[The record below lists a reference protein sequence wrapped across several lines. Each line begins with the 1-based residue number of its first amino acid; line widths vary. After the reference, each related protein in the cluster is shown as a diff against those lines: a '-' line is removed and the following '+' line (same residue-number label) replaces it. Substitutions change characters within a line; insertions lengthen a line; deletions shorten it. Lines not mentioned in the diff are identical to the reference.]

1 MKKYNTIIIILVLAW
16 AVSTHCLYSQVAA
29 DTGANESLISVITGK
44 KWQQLPSLFLDNS
57 HKTLK
62 KYFATV
68 QSIKITTSQPDHV
81 TYKAKFSQQAEMG
94 VIAFEKK
101 SGKYLNLEIKNQI
114 KPLYFIEAFKKY
126 RAANVQLTVGDAQ
139 LHFTNGHFYES
150 VPSGSLLV
158 FKGEWNISINP
169 NDEEEKRTLKRQYK
183 KDHFEDSGETGV
195 FILDSTDFLGRL
207 PLDGEITVLDE
218 DAYSCFNLYRDLY
231 GINVDAFDE
240 YWYLPFSQGTNFII
254 FEKDK
259 KSFYYYS
266 YNQNLVPDTQLTE
279 SDTNKMLLSYNAHKG
294 LKLSFGKPNKVTQVK
309 LNIYFN
315 PRDNFISGTTA
326 VTYKNPANVKELH
339 LDKGLEVVRNLT
351 PGSEDLN
358 IFRKQEKYY
367 FMGESPNTLS
377 LYYKGR
383 IQPTEENL
391 ELFKPPQDTVLDGP
405 ESETDVF
412 YFLDRAQNFYPNP
425 GDEFFETHVTVNLP
439 AGLNCLASGSLEGTT
454 RGTGDTSAFKFSS
467 SGSKGI
473 SLVTGNFKLT
483 QKLDTLSQVP
493 LQFYSRESFRYPGNL
508 DLAEVKEAF
517 DFFVRSFGALDLSA
531 VNLLLKRGRVEGGV
545 SNNGFIVVHLPPD
558 RTLAAN
564 VNIRALDASSIE
576 KKIIS
581 PILIRDRTEDHII
594 HELAHQWWGGVIS
607 WKSYQDV
614 WLTEGLAHFSV
625 LYYLKSKLSRRE
637 FNRIIKRLK
646 RWVHRYTDSGPIIY
660 GTRINLLE
668 EKYEPYQSVIYN
680 KGALVFLMLV
690 DLIGEKEFNRR
701 LQSVVKK
708 FKYQSISSNQFIRQF
723 SGKNPLI
730 RDFFRKWIF
739 SRAIPR
745 VELALVEDDKEMDKK
760 EFKKVVIRITQLN
773 TDFIFPLKLRVATR
787 KGVSIDSV
795 IVKAKEQKF
804 VIKKNATIRTIDV
817 ADSTYLVKE
826 KKQPP
831 PQFQQK
837 RQP

>member
-1 MKKYNTIIIILVLAW
+1 MIIIILVLAW
-16 AVSTHCLYSQVAA
+16 TVSTHCLYSRAA
-29 DTGANESLISVITGK
+29 GDAGANELFISVITGK
-44 KWQQLPSLFLDNS
+44 KWQQLPSLFLDDS
-57 HKTLK
+57 HKSLK
-62 KYFATV
+62 KYFAAV
-68 QSIKITTSQPDHV
+68 QSIKITASQPDHL
-81 TYKAKFSQQAEMG
+81 TYRAKFSRQAEMG
-94 VIAFEKK
+94 VIAFEKRN
-101 SGKYLNLEIKNQI
+101 GKYLHLEIKNQI
-114 KPLYFIEAFKKY
+114 KPLYFIESFKKY
-126 RAANVQLTVGDAQ
+126 RAADVQLTVGDAR
-139 LHFTNGHFYES
+139 LHFADGHFYES
-150 VPSGSLLV
+150 LPSRSLLV
-158 FKGEWNISINP
+158 FKGKWKISINP
-169 NDEEEKRTLKRQYK
+169 NDEEEKQTLKRQYK
-183 KDHFEDSGETGV
+183 KDYFEDSGETGV
-195 FILDSTDFLGRL
+195 FILDSTDFLVRL
-207 PLDGEITVLDE
+207 PLDSEITALDE
-218 DAYSCFNLYRDLY
+218 DTHSSFNLYRDLY
-231 GINVDAFDE
+231 GIKVDAFDE

-266 YNQNLVPDTQLTE
+266 YNQGLVPDTQLTE

-294 LKLSFGKPNKVTQVK
+294 LKLSFGKPNNVTQVK

-315 PRDNFISGTTA
+315 PRDNYISGTTA
-326 VTYKNPANVKELH
+326 VTYKNPANVKELQ
-339 LDKGLEVVRNLT
+339 LDKNLAVVRNLT

-367 FMGESPNTLS
+367 FMGESPDTLS
-377 LYYKGR
+377 LYYKGY
-383 IQPTEENL
+383 IQPGEENL
-391 ELFKPPQDTVLDGP
+391 ELFRPPQGTIRDGA

-412 YFLDRAQNFYPNP
+412 YFLDRTHNFYPNP
-425 GDEFFETHVTVNLP
+425 GDEFFKTHITVNLP
-439 AGLNCLASGSLEGTT
+439 AGLNCLASGSLEEKIPGA
-454 RGTGDTSAFKFSS
+454 GDTSVFKFSS

-473 SLVTGNFKLT
+473 SFVTGSFTLT
-483 QKLDTLSQVP
+483 RKLDTLSRLP
-493 LQFYSRESFRYPGNL
+493 LRFYTLESFRYPGDL
-508 DLAEVKEAF
+508 DLSGVKEAF
-517 DFFVRSFGALDLSA
+517 DFFVQSFGALDLSA
-531 VNLLLKRGRVEGGV
+531 VNILLKRGRVEGGV

-564 VNIRALDASSIE
+564 VNIRTLDASSIE

-680 KGALVFLMLV
+680 KSALVFLMLV

-701 LQSVVKK
+701 LQSVVQK
-708 FKYQSISSNQFIRQF
+708 FKYQGISSGQFIRQF
-723 SGKNPLI
+723 SGKNRLI

-739 SRAIPR
+739 SRTIPR

-760 EFKKVVIRITQLN
+760 EFKKVVIRITQLD
-773 TDFIFPLKLRVATR
+773 TDFIFPLRLRVATR
-787 KGVSIDSV
+787 KGVSIDPV
-795 IVKAKEQKF
+795 IVKAKKQDF
-804 VIKKNATIRTIDV
+804 VIKKDATIRTIDV

-831 PQFQQK
+831 PQFRQK